1 MTQKLLLL
9 SGPLGATRCSASHM
23 LIDLMNN
30 STPKKSVGFGRNCS
44 GKFLQFYYFG
54 RKTDCYRSVGEAA
67 PIRSALAQAFEPDV
81 LALLQLDQRWA
92 VKPGAGGRA
101 VWPFLIHRPR
111 SGDNTTDDATRTTS
125 QVTTVCTASIALPR
139 LEFRIRFRRRSGSWR
154 PLPSQNKAIP
164 AATANISASTIS
176 YTSNIIFFTEKARRA
191 ACRRVS
197 RQPAALVLP
206 GGRT

>member
-1 MTQKLLLL
+1 
-9 SGPLGATRCSASHM
+9 M

-101 VWPFLIHRPR
+101 VWPLIHRPR
-111 SGDNTTDDATRTTS
+111 SGDSTTDDASRHH
-125 QVTTVCTASIALPR
+125 Q
-139 LEFRIRFRRRSGSWR
+139 
-154 PLPSQNKAIP
+154 PSH
-164 AATANISASTIS
+164 
-176 YTSNIIFFTEKARRA
+176 Y
-191 ACRRVS
+191 C
-197 RQPAALVLP
+197 
-206 GGRT
+206 